1 MIMAERVAVVGIS
14 NMKCERKRPDVTYW
28 QMLYDAA
35 KEAVEDAGVD
45 PKEIP
50 ICLYG
55 AATEV
60 MLRRFIVAPSI
71 SEVLGWSGRTL
82 IVYCNAGGS
91 TGATIRDA
99 HLWISSGQAELI
111 LVVGGE
117 KISDADVP
125 GHPGFHNIVVYG
137 NDNIFEMPF
146 GTPVA
151 QFGMLCQSYMC
162 TYGVS
167 EEQAAKVS
175 VKNYTNALRNPTAQA
190 SKKVTVEDVLKS
202 RVIAYP
208 IKALDCSLTTDVNVA
223 AVFASERVAKK
234 LKKQPIWVE
243 ACGYANDTDKLGYR
257 EIMNPGTKMCQP
269 QSLGKA
275 AQMAYEM
282 AGIKNPRKEIDI
294 AEIQDGYSWLEL
306 MTYEMLGFCGEG
318 QGGRLIDEGVTYV
331 EGELPVNAS
340 GGCIGHG
347 HAGGAAGLMS
357 LVEVVRQMR
366 GECGTYQVTPIPKVG
381 LSESMGGSA
390 MSLAGVQILR
400 G

>member
-1 MIMAERVAVVGIS
+1 MAKRVAVVGIS

-45 PKEIP
+45 PREIP

-60 MLRRFIVAPSI
+60 MLRRFIAVPSI
-71 SEVLGWSGRTL
+71 SEALGWSGRTL
-82 IVYCNAGGS
+82 ILYCNAGGS

-99 HLWISSGQAELI
+99 HEWISSGRAELI

-125 GHPGFHNIVVYG
+125 GQPGFHNIVVYG
-137 NDNIFEMPF
+137 TDNCFEMPF
-146 GTPVA
+146 GSGIT
-151 QFGMLCQSYMC
+151 QFGMLCQSYMS
-162 TYGVS
+162 TYGIT

-223 AVFASERVAKK
+223 AVFASEGVAKK

-257 EIMNPGTKMCQP
+257 EIMNPGTKLCQP
-269 QSLGKA
+269 QCLRKA

-366 GECGTYQVTPIPKVG
+366 GECGSYQVTPVPKVG
-381 LSESMGGSA
+381 LSESMGGSG